1 MGANSNLFL
10 EIREQLQ
17 QVYNQ
22 VQEGELSNLDGLIE
36 MRKAK
41 QQAELILEDVKRF
54 EDERLNEISQEAESY
69 NGKYCG
75 FEIKSVQGRKMY
87 SFKGIEDVEQAKAT
101 VSQLEDKY
109 KNAFEGFQ
117 KGVVQT
123 TEVDGVLLW
132 VDSDGELKPFPELN
146 IGKSFLQVKETKK

>member
-123 TEVDGVLLW
+123 TEVDGFLYW

-146 IGKSFLQVKETKK
+146 IGKSFLQVKEKKW